1 MIDSI
6 ERREMWTH
14 SIVALKPVAA
24 SGITTN
30 NLSVGFSMFALGITG
45 LGTIWMIA
53 VNGLLL
59 GTVGAATWQAGM
71 ALSFW
76 SFVAPHGALE
86 LPAILIAGGSGLELA
101 RGLLFPGLLPRRESL
116 AQAGGRAARLLL
128 GTVPILLIAG
138 MIEAFFSPSSAP
150 VALKFAVAGVLFA
163 TLLTWLLASRARANV

>member
-1 MIDSI
+1 
-6 ERREMWTH
+6 
-14 SIVALKPVAA
+14 
-24 SGITTN
+24 
-30 NLSVGFSMFALGITG
+30 
-45 LGTIWMIA
+45 
-53 VNGLLL
+53 
-59 GTVGAATWQAGM
+59 M